1 MMMEKCRKEV
11 TLMKKVGIVTDS
23 HSSLSPA
30 EAQRLGVHVLPM
42 PFTIDGVDYLEGVNL
57 SREEFFA
64 HQRAGKSIS
73 TSQPAP
79 ADVLALWD
87 RLLEEYETLLYMPI
101 SSGLSGACQTAMGLA
116 EDAPYAGRVYVVDNG
131 RVATPLHQ
139 SILDAIELVGQGL
152 DAAACKA
159 ALEAARDELTIYI
172 AVQTLEFLYKGGRI
186 NGATAAV
193 GTLLNIKPILQLTTG
208 KLDSWKKTRG
218 MLKARETM
226 LEAIRSDLTIRFQE
240 AQHRGDVR
248 LLAAGSADA
257 ETTARWIAQ
266 IEAAFPGMPVL
277 YDDLSLGVSCHTGE
291 GALGVGLSIRPRV

>member
-1 MMMEKCRKEV
+1 
-11 TLMKKVGIVTDS
+11 MKKIGIVTDS

-42 PFTIDGVDYLEGVNL
+42 PFTIDGVDYLEGVTL

-64 HQRAGKSIS
+64 HQRAGAAIS

-116 EDAPYAGRVYVVDNG
+116 EEEPYAGRVFVVDNG
-131 RVATPLHQ
+131 RVATPLHR
-139 SILDAIELVGQGL
+139 SILDAIELVESGL

-159 ALEAARDELTIYI
+159 ALESARDELTIYI
-172 AVQTLEFLYKGGRI
+172 AVQTLEYLHKGGRI
-186 NGATAAV
+186 SGATAAV

-208 KLDSWKKTRG
+208 KLESWKKTRG

-226 LEAIRSDLTIRFQE
+226 LEAIRSDLAIRFQE

-257 ETTARWIAQ
+257 ETTAKWIAQ

>member
-1 MMMEKCRKEV
+1 
-11 TLMKKVGIVTDS
+11 MKKLGIVTDS

-57 SREEFFA
+57 SRAEFFA
-64 HQRAGKSIS
+64 HQRAGAAIS
-73 TSQPAP
+73 TSQPSP
-79 ADVLALWD
+79 SDVLALWD

-116 EDAPYAGRVYVVDNG
+116 AEEPYAGRVFVVDNG

-139 SILDAIELVGQGL
+139 SILDALELVDKGL

-159 ALEAARDELTIYI
+159 ALEAARDEMTICI
-172 AVQTLEFLYKGGRI
+172 AVQTLEYLHKGGRI
-186 NGATAAV
+186 SGTTAAV

-208 KLDSWKKTRG
+208 KLESWKKTRG

-226 LEAIRSDLTIRFQE
+226 LEAIRSDLAIRFAD

-257 ETTARWIAQ
+257 ETTAKWIAQ

-291 GALGVGLSIRPRV
+291 GALGVGLSVRPRV